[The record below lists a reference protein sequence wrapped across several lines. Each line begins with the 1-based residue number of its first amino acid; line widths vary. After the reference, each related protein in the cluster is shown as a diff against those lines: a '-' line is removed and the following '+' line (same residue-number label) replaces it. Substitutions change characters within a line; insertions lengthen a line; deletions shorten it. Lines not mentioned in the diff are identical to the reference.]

1 MTALAWSR
9 EALTLRD
16 LLGADCGGNEAVV
29 PTDLTLD
36 SRDVIAGSVFIALP
50 GREFDGRDYINA
62 ALHQGA
68 SAVLA
73 EAEGLGSILDPRVV
87 PVSELRRRLP
97 ELARRFFA
105 DPSASMA
112 LVAVTGT
119 NGKTSVADFVA
130 QLLRHQ
136 GVAAGSI
143 GTLGARL
150 GSEPGVARHTTP
162 DLMSLTRQLAEWLG
176 EGVDHV
182 ALEASS
188 HALDQERLAGINLHT
203 GIFTNLSRDHLDY
216 HGDEESYAAA
226 KLRLFSDFPL
236 KRVIYNADDVYA
248 RRAREVSEA
257 PALGVSLTSAEAD
270 VFVQVMQRQ
279 QGMNVRL
286 HTPWGTREIQSGLSG
301 TFNAF
306 NMVAAVLA
314 VTGLGYRF
322 ADVAHAAE
330 SLKSVAGRMQ
340 RLTSESGVEVIVD
353 YAHTPDA
360 LRRALSAL
368 RPQTEGRLWVVFGC
382 GGDRDRGKRP
392 QMGAIATELAD
403 RVVVT
408 SDNPRG
414 EDPDAII
421 RDIRA
426 GVARGVDVL
435 TERRAAI
442 EFAVMQAAPG
452 DVVLIAGKGHEEYQ
466 EIEGVRYPFSDA
478 AEAEAF
484 LARRAGDD

>member
-9 EALTLRD
+9 EVLTLRD
-16 LLGADCGGNEAVV
+16 LLGADCGGNDAVV

-36 SRDVIAGSVFIALP
+36 SREVSPGSVFIALP
-50 GREFDGRDYINA
+50 GRESDGRRYINA
-62 ALHQGA
+62 ALAQGA
-68 SAVLA
+68 AAVLA
-73 EAEGLGSILDPRVV
+73 EAEGLDDTLDSRVV
-87 PVSELRRRLP
+87 PVSGLRAKLP

-150 GSEPGVARHTTP
+150 DSRPGSARYTTP
-162 DLMSLTRQLAEWLG
+162 DLLSLTRQLSEWLG

-188 HALDQERLAGINLHT
+188 HALDQERLAGVNLHT

-216 HGDEESYAAA
+216 HGDEETYAAA

-236 KRVIYNADDVYA
+236 KRVVYNADDVVA
-248 RRAREVSEA
+248 RRAREVSQA
-257 PALGVSLTSAEAD
+257 PALGVSLSSAEAD
-270 VFVQVMQRQ
+270 VFVQVLQQQ
-279 QGMNVRL
+279 QGMAVRL
-286 HTPWGTREIQSGLSG
+286 HTPWGTREIHSGLRG

-314 VTGLGYRF
+314 VAGLGYRF
-322 ADVAHAAE
+322 ADVVHAAE
-330 SLKSVAGRMQ
+330 SLQPVAGRMQ
-340 RLTSESGVEVIVD
+340 RLSSGSGVEVIVD

-360 LRRALSAL
+360 LRRALTAL
-368 RPQTEGRLWVVFGC
+368 RPQTEGQLWVVFGC

-392 QMGAIATELAD
+392 QMGSIATELAD

-408 SDNPRG
+408 SDNPRS

-426 GVARGVDVL
+426 GVDRGVDVL

-442 EFAVMQAAPG
+442 EFAIMLAAPG

-466 EIEGVRYPFSDA
+466 EVAGVRHPFSDA
-478 AEAEAF
+478 TEAEAF
-484 LARRAGDD
+484 LARRDRDD